1 MNYSPILIVSGEP
14 NSVFLE
20 LFFKVLNKDKI
31 KSPIILISSKKLLT
45 LQMQK
50 LEFKKKIKLLQVSK
64 LKSYKLDNKTIN
76 LIDVKYNPGKAFEI
90 ISKKSNIFI
99 KNSFDLAFQI
109 IKKNNIH
116 KFINGPISKKEFL
129 KNKFLGITEYISEKF
144 QAKNTC
150 MLIYNE
156 TLSVC
161 PITTHLPLKLV
172 SKKINKKIILKNV
185 SLVNN
190 FYEKKFN
197 IKPRIAILGL
207 NPHCESVHK
216 YNEDEKIIKPTI
228 KYLKNKYNVSGP
240 YPADTIFLKNNRK
253 KFDIIIGM
261 YHDQV
266 LTPLKTLFEYDA
278 INITLGL
285 PFIRVSPDHGPNET
299 MLGKNLSNPLS
310 LSRAIKFLD
319 KNWLELKKV

>member
-50 LEFKKKIKLLQVSK
+50 LGFKKKIKLLQVSK

-76 LIDVKYNPGKAFEI
+76 LINVKYNPGKAFEK

-116 KFINGPISKKEFL
+116 KFINGPISKKQFL

-144 QAKNTC
+144 QANNTC

-172 SKKINKKIILKNV
+172 SKKINKKIISKNI

-228 KYLKNKYNVSGP
+228 QYLKNSYNVSGP
-240 YPADTIFLKNNRK
+240 YPADTIFLKDNRK
-253 KFDIIIGM
+253 KFDVIIGM

-266 LTPLKTLFEYDA
+266 LAPLKTLFEYDA

-310 LSRAIKFLD
+310 LSKAIKFLD
-319 KNWLELKKV
+319 KN

>member
-50 LEFKKKIKLLQVSK
+50 LEFKKKIKLLQISK
-64 LKSYKLDNKTIN
+64 LKYYKLDNKTIN
-76 LIDVKYNPGKAFEI
+76 LIDVKYNPGKAFEKV
-90 ISKKSNIFI
+90 SKKSNRFI

-172 SKKINKKIILKNV
+172 SKKINKKVIAKNV

-228 KYLKNKYNVSGP
+228 KYLKNRYNVSGP
-240 YPADTIFLKNNRK
+240 YPADTIFLRNNRK
-253 KFDIIIGM
+253 KFDSIIGM

-285 PFIRVSPDHGPNET
+285 PFIRVSPDHGPNEA

>member
-50 LEFKKKIKLLQVSK
+50 LEFKKKIKLLQISK

-76 LIDVKYNPGKAFEI
+76 LIDVKYNPGKAFEK

-116 KFINGPISKKEFL
+116 KFINGPISKKQFL

-319 KNWLELKKV
+319 KN

>member
-20 LFFKVLNKDKI
+20 LFFKVLKKDKI

-76 LIDVKYNPGKAFEI
+76 LIDIKYNPDKAFEK

-116 KFINGPISKKEFL
+116 KFINGPISKKQFL

-144 QAKNTC
+144 QANNTC
-150 MLIYNE
+150 MLIYND

-172 SKKINKKIILKNV
+172 SKKINKKIISKNI

-228 KYLKNKYNVSGP
+228 QYLKNRYNVSGP

-253 KFDIIIGM
+253 KFDVIIGM

-319 KNWLELKKV
+319 KN

>member
-50 LEFKKKIKLLQVSK
+50 LEFKKKIKLLQISK
-64 LKSYKLDNKTIN
+64 LKYYKLDNKTIN
-76 LIDVKYNPGKAFEI
+76 LIDVKYNPGKAFEKV
-90 ISKKSNIFI
+90 SKKSNRFI

-172 SKKINKKIILKNV
+172 SKKINKKVIAKNV

-228 KYLKNKYNVSGP
+228 KYLKNRYNVSGP
-240 YPADTIFLKNNRK
+240 YPADTIFLRNNRK
-253 KFDIIIGM
+253 KFDSIIGM

-285 PFIRVSPDHGPNET
+285 PFIRVSPDHGPNEA

-319 KNWLELKKV
+319 KN

>member
-1 MNYSPILIVSGEP
+1 MSYSPILIVSGEP

-50 LEFKKKIKLLQVSK
+50 LEFKKKIKLLQISK

-76 LIDVKYNPGKAFEI
+76 LIDVKYNPGKAFEK
-90 ISKKSNIFI
+90 ISKKSNIYI

-109 IKKNNIH
+109 IKKHNIH
-116 KFINGPISKKEFL
+116 KFINGPISKKQFL
-129 KNKFLGITEYISEKF
+129 KKKFLGITEYISEKF

-172 SKKINKKIILKNV
+172 SKKINKKIILKSV
-185 SLVNN
+185 SLVND
-190 FYEKKFN
+190 FYEKKFK
-197 IKPRIAILGL
+197 IKPKIAILGL

-228 KYLKNKYNVSGP
+228 QYLKNRYNVSGP
-240 YPADTIFLKNNRK
+240 YPADTIFLKDNRK
-253 KFDIIIGM
+253 KFDVIIGM

-266 LTPLKTLFEYDA
+266 LAPLKTLFEYDA

-319 KNWLELKKV
+319 KN

>member
-109 IKKNNIH
+109 IKKNDIH
-116 KFINGPISKKEFL
+116 KFINGPISKKQFL

-253 KFDIIIGM
+253 KFDVIIGM

-266 LTPLKTLFEYDA
+266 LAPLKTLFEYDA

-319 KNWLELKKV
+319 KN

>member
-50 LEFKKKIKLLQVSK
+50 LEFKKKIKLLQISK

-76 LIDVKYNPGKAFEI
+76 LIDVKYNPGKAFEK

-109 IKKNNIH
+109 IKKNDIH
-116 KFINGPISKKEFL
+116 KFINGPISKKQFL
-129 KNKFLGITEYISEKF
+129 KNKYLGITEYISEKF
-144 QAKNTC
+144 QAKKTC

-172 SKKINKKIILKNV
+172 SKRINKKIILKNV

-319 KNWLELKKV
+319 KN

>member
-20 LFFKVLNKDKI
+20 LFFKVLKKDKI

-76 LIDVKYNPGKAFEI
+76 LIDVKYNPDKAFEK

-116 KFINGPISKKEFL
+116 KFINGPISKKQFL

-144 QAKNTC
+144 QANNTC
-150 MLIYNE
+150 MLIYND

-172 SKKINKKIILKNV
+172 SKKINKKIISKNI

-228 KYLKNKYNVSGP
+228 QHLKNRYNVSGP

-253 KFDIIIGM
+253 KFDVIIGM

-266 LTPLKTLFEYDA
+266 LAPLKTLFEYDA

-319 KNWLELKKV
+319 KN

>member
-20 LFFKVLNKDKI
+20 LFFKVLKKDKI

-50 LEFKKKIKLLQVSK
+50 LEFKKKIKLLQISK

-76 LIDVKYNPGKAFEI
+76 LIDVKYNPGKAFEK

-99 KNSFDLAFQI
+99 KNSFSLAFQI

-129 KNKFLGITEYISEKF
+129 KKKFLGITEYVSKKF

-172 SKKINKKIILKNV
+172 SKKINKKIISKNI

-228 KYLKNKYNVSGP
+228 QYLKNRYNVSGP
-240 YPADTIFLKNNRK
+240 YPADTIFLKDNRK
-253 KFDIIIGM
+253 KFDVIIGM

-266 LTPLKTLFEYDA
+266 LAPLKTLFEYDA

-319 KNWLELKKV
+319 KN

>member
-76 LIDVKYNPGKAFEI
+76 LIDVKYNPGKAFEK

-116 KFINGPISKKEFL
+116 KFINGPISKKQFL

-144 QAKNTC
+144 QTKKTC

-253 KFDIIIGM
+253 KFDVIIGM

-319 KNWLELKKV
+319 KN

>member
-20 LFFKVLNKDKI
+20 LFFKVLKKDKI

-76 LIDVKYNPGKAFEI
+76 LIDVKYNPGKAFEK

-116 KFINGPISKKEFL
+116 KFINGPISKKQFL

-144 QAKNTC
+144 QANNTC

-172 SKKINKKIILKNV
+172 SKKINKKIISKKI

-228 KYLKNKYNVSGP
+228 QYLKNRYNVSGP

-253 KFDIIIGM
+253 KFDVIIGM

-319 KNWLELKKV
+319 KN

>member
-50 LEFKKKIKLLQVSK
+50 LEFKKKIKLLQISK
-64 LKSYKLDNKTIN
+64 LKYYKLDNKTIN
-76 LIDVKYNPGKAFEI
+76 LIDVKYNPGKAFEKV
-90 ISKKSNIFI
+90 SKKSNKFI

-172 SKKINKKIILKNV
+172 SKKINKKVIAKNV

-228 KYLKNKYNVSGP
+228 KYLKNRYNVSGP
-240 YPADTIFLKNNRK
+240 YPADTIFLRNNRK
-253 KFDIIIGM
+253 KFDSIIGM

-285 PFIRVSPDHGPNET
+285 PFIRVSPDHGPNEA

-319 KNWLELKKV
+319 KN

>member
-20 LFFKVLNKDKI
+20 LFFKVLKKDKI

-76 LIDVKYNPGKAFEI
+76 LIDVKYNPDKAFEK

-116 KFINGPISKKEFL
+116 KFINGPISKKQFL

-144 QAKNTC
+144 QANNTC

-172 SKKINKKIILKNV
+172 SKKINKKIISKNI

-216 YNEDEKIIKPTI
+216 YNEDEKIIKPTM
-228 KYLKNKYNVSGP
+228 KYLKNRYNVSGP

-253 KFDIIIGM
+253 KFDVIIGM

-319 KNWLELKKV
+319 KN